1 MSKTEEKLTGKQRAF
16 ARALAMG
23 DEHGKPM
30 SISDCYREC
39 YNTENMSD
47 AVIRNEASKLASH
60 RGVTMMVERLRREN
74 ERSALAQ
81 AVGDRERVLEALRS
95 WMLTAEPSDSAKI
108 TAAKLLGETQGMFRQ
123 HQTVETVRSSD
134 DLLAELDSLLATVAT
149 DDQSDASQAEI
160 DPTDPKPSTMH

>member
-1 MSKTEEKLTGKQRAF
+1 
-16 ARALAMG
+16 
-23 DEHGKPM
+23 M

-39 YNTENMSD
+39 YQTENMSD

-60 RGVTMMVERLRREN
+60 RGVTMMVEARREN
-74 ERSALAQ
+74 DRSALAQ

-149 DDQSDASQAEI
+149 DDQSDASQAD
-160 DPTDPKPSTMH
+160 DPPDHLH

>member
-47 AVIRNEASKLASH
+47 AVIRNEASKLSSH
-60 RGVTMMVERLRREN
+60 RGVTMMVERLRREK
-74 ERSALAQ
+74 ERNAQAQ

-108 TAAKLLGETQGMFRQ
+108 TAAKLLGETQGMFKQ

-134 DLLAELDSLLATVAT
+134 ELLAELDAMLEQTEPDRPEDP
-149 DDQSDASQAEI
+149 DDSAEPAI
-160 DPTDPKPSTMH
+160 MH

>member
-1 MSKTEEKLTGKQRAF
+1 VSKTEDKMTGKQRAF
-16 ARALAMG
+16 ARALALG

-60 RGVTMMVERLRREN
+60 RGVTMMCERLRREN

-108 TAAKLLGETQGMFRQ
+108 TAAKLLGETQGMFKQ

-134 DLLAELDSLLATVAT
+134 ELLAELDSLLEQVSDRPEDS
-149 DDQSDASQAEI
+149 DDSAE
-160 DPTDPKPSTMH
+160 PSIMH

>member
-1 MSKTEEKLTGKQRAF
+1 MSKTEDKMTAKQRAF
-16 ARALAMG
+16 SRAIVLG
-23 DEHGKPM
+23 DENGKPM

-60 RGVTMMVERLRREN
+60 RGVTMMVERLRRER

-81 AVGDRERVLEALRS
+81 TVNLRERVTEKLLHALDHGADPTT
-95 WMLTAEPSDSAKI
+95 LTAARM
-108 TAAKLLGETQGMFRQ
+108 LGESVAMFKQ

-134 DLLAELDSLLATVAT
+134 DLLAELDSMLDAVVVPDESPAT
-149 DDQSDASQAEI
+149 DDPPDQL
-160 DPTDPKPSTMH
+160 H

>member
-1 MSKTEEKLTGKQRAF
+1 MSKTEDKMTGKQRAF
-16 ARALAMG
+16 ARALALG

-39 YNTENMSD
+39 YSTENMSD

-60 RGVTMMVERLRREN
+60 RGVTMMVERLRREK
-74 ERSALAQ
+74 ERNAQAQ
-81 AVGDRERVLEALRS
+81 AVGDRERVLEALRG

-108 TAAKLLGETQGMFRQ
+108 SAAKLLGETQGMFKQ

-134 DLLAELDSLLATVAT
+134 ELLAELDSLLDQVSDQPEDS
-149 DDQSDASQAEI
+149 DDSSE
-160 DPTDPKPSTMH
+160 PTIMH